1 MFQLSLGRSKGL
13 LRSLISSHF
22 LCFQGDR
29 SALARFSLYFIIA
42 SFIITLSLLSH
53 YYLSVSNEQ
62 KYALHKE
69 KITVELIQQTLADN
83 LGNMAADAKNFAFIS
98 RSLMTLTTP
107 NRQLLLNQYFL
118 QFSQN
123 QSDYSQI
130 RFLDKTGQEQVRI
143 NHIGNQ
149 YEVVQADELQDKS
162 QRYYFQ
168 KSLTL
173 KQGEVYISPLDQNM
187 EAGKLEHPSA
197 PTIRVSAPVYEDG
210 HLVGVIVLNY
220 RALPLI
226 KQLLRLSP
234 YFLNQ
239 LYIINSE
246 ATAMVQPLNR
256 AEFSEQ
262 SLPSTSLDL
271 NPNLLSFI
279 DINGA
284 KNEFLFNTSKHL
296 PANIQNLL
304 NKQTSGR
311 LVNENA
317 YLTFAT
323 SVAPDHKPWHVV
335 SSFSKLYFKQIR
347 MQFFQQY
354 LVFYLLLYSLAFC
367 ACLYI
372 VFSQSRHLA
381 QDKQR
386 AYEKQFRQVL
396 EQIQLLAVSLDQKG
410 RVVFCN
416 DLFLER
422 MGYEKKEV
430 IGQDWVR
437 LFIPLELRE
446 QVQTSLQNT
455 LASGHHQASFKDV
468 IQDKY
473 GQVHLLSWTST
484 FLQKR
489 EQQEQASSQSFTQA
503 PLGILTLVGEDI
515 TQQEQAQAQLLQ
527 LNHAVEQSQ
536 NSVMITDL
544 TGKIIYVNPTF
555 CEVTG
560 YQESEVIGI
569 RPKFLQS
576 GEMNQADYEALWH
589 ALLAGNEWRGELHN
603 KKKDGSLFWE
613 RAVISPVKDAQG
625 HNLYYVGVKQDI
637 SQEKMLSRALEHETN
652 QRLQHEKLAAI
663 GKVVSMIAHDLRNP
677 LSSIKM
683 VLQMYQRKNQDE
695 LCQISLQQV
704 AYMEAILADLLTYSK
719 PEKRQA
725 QWLDFNKLVNQ
736 VFMTQ
741 ERLAREHKVAITLA
755 LTPNLP
761 TLFAD
766 PTKLKQAIQNLMT
779 NAIQA
784 ASSSTELRQV
794 SIKSHLLLLD
804 QPLYELDENV
814 IDKSM
819 SSDLTQ
825 QGQAKQAY
833 LMLSIF
839 NTGTPIERNLI
850 KQVFEPFFTT
860 KASGTGLGLAIVK
873 GILDLHQGLINIHPI
888 SNKQHLSEEGTQVS
902 IALPTHMA
910 PLHSQNLKQ
919 ESDEQVTHM

>member
-1 MFQLSLGRSKGL
+1 MLQLNLGASKGPF
-13 LRSLISSHF
+13 RSFYSTYFS
-22 LCFQGDR
+22 CFHGDK
-29 SALARFSLYFIIA
+29 SALARFSLYFIFS

-69 KITVELIQQTLADN
+69 RVTVELIQQTLADN
-83 LGNMAADAKNFAFIS
+83 LENMAADAKNFAFIS
-98 RSLMTLTTP
+98 RSLMTLTAP
-107 NRQLLLNQYFL
+107 DRQQLLNQYFL

-130 RFLDKTGQEQVRI
+130 RFLDQTGQEQVRI
-143 NHIGNQ
+143 NHIGNTF
-149 YEVVQADELQDKS
+149 EVVEKPALQDKS

-187 EAGKLEHPSA
+187 EAGKLERPSA
-197 PTIRVSAPVYEDG
+197 PTIRVSAPVYDG
-210 HLVGVIVLNY
+210 DQLVGVIVLNY

-246 ATAMVQPLNR
+246 AAAMVQPLNR
-256 AEFSEQ
+256 TEFNEQ
-262 SLPSTSLDL
+262 SLPSASLDL

-284 KNEFLFNTSKHL
+284 KNEFLFNTFQHPPS
-296 PANIQNLL
+296 NIQNLL

-311 LVNENA
+311 LVNADA

-323 SVAPDHKPWHVV
+323 SMAPDNKPWHLV

-354 LVFYLLLYSLAFC
+354 LIFYLLLYSLAFC

-381 QDKQR
+381 KDKQR
-386 AYEKQFRQVL
+386 AYEQQFRQVL

-455 LASGHHQASFKDV
+455 LVSGHHQASIKDV

-473 GQVHLLSWTST
+473 GQVHLLSWTTT
-484 FLQKR
+484 FLQKPT
-489 EQQEQASSQSFTQA
+489 ASEHINQA
-503 PLGILTLVGEDI
+503 PLGLLTLVGEDI

-560 YQESEVIGI
+560 YQESQVLGI
-569 RPKFLQS
+569 SPKFLQS
-576 GEMNQADYEALWH
+576 GEMKNADYDALWQ
-589 ALLAGNEWRGELHN
+589 ALLAGKEWRGELHN

-625 HNLYYVGVKQDI
+625 NNLYYVGVKQDI
-637 SQEKMLSRALEHETN
+637 SQEKALAQALEQETN

-719 PEKRQA
+719 PEKHQA

-736 VFMTQ
+736 VLMPQ
-741 ERLAREHKVAITLA
+741 ERLAREHKVAVTLE

-779 NAIQA
+779 NGIQA
-784 ASSSTELRQV
+784 AALSSGHRLVR
-794 SIKSHLLLLD
+794 IKSHLLLLD
-804 QPLYELDENV
+804 QPLYELDENL
-814 IDKSM
+814 IDQGM
-819 SSDLTQ
+819 TSDLTQ
-825 QGQAKQAY
+825 QDQAKQAY

-839 NTGTPIERNLI
+839 NTGKPIESDI
-850 KQVFEPFFTT
+850 ITQAFEPFFTT

-873 GILDLHQGLINIHPI
+873 GILDLHQGLIKIRPI
-888 SNKQHLSEEGTQVS
+888 LTKQHMGEEGTQVC
-902 IALPTHMA
+902 IALPAHMA
-910 PLHSQNLKQ
+910 PLNSQNSKQ
-919 ESDEQVTHM
+919 ESYEQVTHM

>member
-1 MFQLSLGRSKGL
+1 MFQLSLDHSKDFF
-13 LRSLISSHF
+13 RSLISPQFRS
-22 LCFQGDR
+22 FQGDKN
-29 SALARFSLYFIIA
+29 ALTRFSLSFIIA

-69 KITVELIQQTLADN
+69 KVTVELIQQTLADN
-83 LGNMAADAKNFAFIS
+83 LENMAADAKNFAFIS
-98 RSLMTLTTP
+98 RSLMTLTTSD
-107 NRQLLLNQYFL
+107 RQRLLNQYFL

-130 RFLDKTGQEQVRI
+130 RFLNKTGQEQVRI
-143 NHIGNQ
+143 NHIGNR
-149 YEVVQADELQDKS
+149 YEVVQADEMQDKS

-187 EAGKLEHPSA
+187 EAGKLEQPSA
-197 PTIRVSAPVYEDG
+197 PTIRVSAPVYEG
-210 HLVGVIVLNY
+210 EHLVGVIVLNY

-246 ATAMVQPLNR
+246 AAAIVQPLNR
-256 AEFSEQ
+256 TAFSEQ
-262 SLPSTSLDL
+262 PLPRTSLDL

-284 KNEFLFNTSKHL
+284 KNEFLFNTSKQL
-296 PANIQNLL
+296 PENIQSLL

-311 LVNENA
+311 LVSADA

-347 MQFFQQY
+347 QQFFNQY
-354 LVFYLLLYSLAFC
+354 LIFYLLLYGLAFS

-381 QDKQR
+381 KDKQR
-386 AYEKQFRQVL
+386 AYEQQFRQVL

-410 RVVFCN
+410 QVVFCN
-416 DLFLER
+416 DLFLDR

-446 QVQTSLQNT
+446 QVQTSLQNA
-455 LASGHHQASFKDV
+455 LASGHHHASFKDV

-484 FLQKR
+484 FLQK
-489 EQQEQASSQSFTQA
+489 QERLSSQRSPQA

-515 TQQEQAQAQLLQ
+515 TQQEKAQNQLLQ

-560 YQESEVIGI
+560 YQESDVVGI
-569 RPKFLQS
+569 SPKFLQS
-576 GEMNQADYEALWH
+576 GEMKQADYEALWH
-589 ALLAGNEWRGELHN
+589 ALLSGNEWRGELHN

-613 RAVISPVKDAQG
+613 SAVISPVKDAQG

-637 SQEKMLSRALEHETN
+637 SQEKALSQALEHETN
-652 QRLQHEKLAAI
+652 QRIQHEKLAAI

-683 VLQMYQRKNQDE
+683 VLQMYQRKNHDE

-741 ERLAREHKVAITLA
+741 ERLAREHQVAIKLE

-766 PTKLKQAIQNLMT
+766 PTKLKQAIQNLMA

-794 SIKSHLLLLD
+794 SIKSYLLLLEK
-804 QPLYELDENV
+804 PLYELDENV
-814 IDKSM
+814 IDNRM
-819 SSDLTQ
+819 SSTLTQ
-825 QGQAKQAY
+825 QCQAKQAY

-839 NTGTPIERNLI
+839 NTGIPIERDLI

-873 GILDLHQGLINIHPI
+873 GILDLHQGLINIRPRL
-888 SNKQHLSEEGTQVS
+888 NKQHLSEEGTQVT

-910 PLHSQNLKQ
+910 PLQSQNSKQ
-919 ESDEQVTHM
+919 ESDEQITHM